1 MQTYSI
7 DGFWDTDE
15 RFIFRGQKVKVHGLS
30 GLKCAGNNIE
40 CGVNTPDNTQG
51 HFVLCWESVWLFICQ
66 CEATWLA
73 DLVSKL
79 KTQNCKWTGSDLMY
93 DL

>member
-1 MQTYSI
+1 MLRLLFTFCMLLCLRLHPMYCNPRHYVSHMFMQTYSI

-51 HFVLCWESVWLFICQ
+51 HFVLC
-66 CEATWLA
+66 
-73 DLVSKL
+73 
-79 KTQNCKWTGSDLMY
+79 
-93 DL
+93 